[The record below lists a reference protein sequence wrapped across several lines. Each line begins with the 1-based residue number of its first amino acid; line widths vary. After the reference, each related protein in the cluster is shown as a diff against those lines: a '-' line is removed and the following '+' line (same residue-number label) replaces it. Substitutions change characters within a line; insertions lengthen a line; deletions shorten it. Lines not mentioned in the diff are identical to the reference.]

1 MTNSIAISAYAWSW
15 HPAHLNLNLHQLL
28 AQINQCKEQCLNSG
42 TRFIYCLVPVY
53 LLKSMKIVSVNVSI
67 PREVLLSGQIVT
79 TGMQLIYRNTNNI
92 IVKDIIR
99 LYTRDDKNIE
109 MIQ

>member
-1 MTNSIAISAYAWSW
+1 
-15 HPAHLNLNLHQLL
+15 
-28 AQINQCKEQCLNSG
+28 
-42 TRFIYCLVPVY
+42 
-53 LLKSMKIVSVNVSI
+53 MKIVSVNVSI
-67 PREVLLSGQIVT
+67 PREVFLSGHIVT

-99 LYTRDDKNIE
+99 LYTRDDKDIE

>member
-1 MTNSIAISAYAWSW
+1 
-15 HPAHLNLNLHQLL
+15 
-28 AQINQCKEQCLNSG
+28 
-42 TRFIYCLVPVY
+42 
-53 LLKSMKIVSVNVSI
+53 MKIVSVNVSI